1 MGTNRD
7 NLPSSD
13 EFLPKSLFV
22 LIVDGDAADGEGT
35 QAALA
40 RLGVGSDCC
49 ENEAQAM
56 ELVRL
61 HHARR
66 QEYDLMIVN
75 RSLPSK
81 SGTEWIGEIRALM
94 GETPTVIILTDD
106 NESGGASD
114 AKTAGADVFM
124 KKPLSAEAVL
134 QEYQLAAR
142 RKHPKPSPASAQ
154 SALDGRRILIAEDM
168 TVSAE
173 IVKQLLS
180 LHFMEVDHAENG
192 KEAVDLFLNNPPGHY
207 DAILMDVRM
216 PVMDGLDAAKAIRA
230 SSHPDAKN
238 IPIIAL
244 TTNHLDED
252 VQHSLAAGMNAHLE
266 KPVEPDQIY
275 RTLAELIEKKE

>member
-1 MGTNRD
+1 MGMNRD

-22 LIVDGDAADGEGT
+22 LIVDGDAAAGEGT

-66 QEYDLMIVN
+66 QEYELMIVN

-134 QEYQLAAR
+134 QEYQRAAR

-230 SSHPDAKN
+230 SSHPDAKT
-238 IPIIAL
+238 IPVIAL

-252 VQHSLAAGMNAHLE
+252 VQHSLAAGMDAHLE

-275 RTLAELIEKKE
+275 RTLAELIEKRE